1 MTDTPVD
8 LTTGETGRVLRDVL
22 GPLVAQGAVVRRPRV
37 TAWAERRQ
45 VDRTSHRLLE
55 RLRARYHGAP
65 LVVRLGGRRLV
76 VATRPEHVERVLAGS
91 PEPFTPASWEKRGA
105 LVHFQPDGVLVSPL
119 PERLVR
125 RPYNETVLDMSEP
138 VHHDGAALVA
148 AVERETAELVTA
160 VESSGRLDWDTF
172 AASWWRTVRTVV
184 LGRAA
189 RDDERLVTLLDA
201 LRRDGNWSWFR
212 PRRPWLRAAL
222 DRRIEEYVTIAEPG
236 TLAARG
242 REAGGADVVRRQ
254 IPHWLFAFDAAGAAT
269 FRALAV
275 AAARTA
281 VRDRLLAEPT
291 TAERGPAVLP
301 FARGCVLESVRLWPT
316 TLAILRDATAPVR
329 WGARTFPAG
338 TGFVV
343 LSAFFHRDA
352 DRLPFADAFA
362 PEAWLDGRADA
373 GWGLVPFSGGP
384 VPCPGRNVVLLL
396 ASHTLARVARLDL
409 TVGRGRYL
417 AQDPLPATMDHLGL
431 RFGLRSGRSGARAR
445 CRRPRPCRRSPRVS
459 GVSGRLLAGAGVE
472 VRRVGVGVGARLLRL
487 RAARLAPFAGVERAR
502 VGVRVLGGVVA
513 ALVVLAHVGLLG
525 QALRAGLG
533 PRRAARSCHR
543 RTARARSQA
552 RDASTAG
559 PS

>member
-1 MTDTPVD
+1 VAGAPRGRSRDADHPDGRMTDTPVD

-373 GWGLVPFSGGP
+373 DWGARAVQRRSRALPRP
-384 VPCPGRNVVLLL
+384 QRRAAPGVAHAR
-396 ASHTLARVARLDL
+396 ASRPAR
-409 TVGRGRYL
+409 
-417 AQDPLPATMDHLGL
+417 PH
-431 RFGLRSGRSGARAR
+431 GRSGALPGAGPAAR
-445 CRRPRPCRRSPRVS
+445 DDGPPRPAV
-459 GVSGRLLAGAGVE
+459 
-472 VRRVGVGVGARLLRL
+472 
-487 RAARLAPFAGVERAR
+487 RAAQRDGAARGRGADGRGRAGGRPASQASPDACSPVRGLRFAGSASGSAPVSSAS
-502 VGVRVLGGVVA
+502 A
-513 ALVVLAHVGLLG
+513 PLAWLPSRGLSEPG
-525 QALRAGLG
+525 SASGSSAG
-533 PRRAARSCHR
+533 S
-543 RTARARSQA
+543 
-552 RDASTAG
+552 
-559 PS
+559 

>member
-8 LTTGETGRVLRDVL
+8 LTASETGRVLRDVL
-22 GPLVAQGAVVRRPRV
+22 GPLVAQGAIVRRPRA

-45 VDRTSHRLLE
+45 VDRTSRRVLE
-55 RLRARYHGAP
+55 RLRARYDGAP

-76 VATRPEHVERVLAGS
+76 LATRPEHVERILAGS

-105 LVHFQPDGVLVSPL
+105 LAHFQPDGVLISPL

-125 RPYNETVLDMSEP
+125 RPYNEAVLDMSEP
-138 VHHDGAALVA
+138 VHRDGDAFVA
-148 AVERETAELVTA
+148 AVERETRALVAT
-160 VESSGRLDWDTF
+160 VEASGRLDWDTF

-189 RDDERLVTLLDA
+189 RDDERLVAILDA

-222 DRRIEEYVTIAEPG
+222 ERRIAEHVAVAEPG

-242 REAGGADVVRRQ
+242 RDAGGADAVRRQ

-275 AAARTA
+275 AAARPA
-281 VRDRLLAEPT
+281 VRDRLLAEPA
-291 TAERGPAVLP
+291 TAGDGPAVLP
-301 FARGCVLESVRLWPT
+301 YARGCVLESVRLWPT

-352 DRLPFADAFA
+352 DRLPFADAFT

-373 GWGLVPFSGGP
+373 DWGLVPFSGGP
-384 VPCPGRNVVLLL
+384 VSCPGRNLVLLL

-409 TVGRGRYL
+409 AVARGRYL
-417 AQDPLPATMDHLGL
+417 AQDPLPPTMDHLGL
-431 RFGLRSGRSGARAR
+431 RFGLRG
-445 CRRPRPCRRSPRVS
+445 
-459 GVSGRLLAGAGVE
+459 E
-472 VRRVGVGVGARLLRL
+472 
-487 RAARLAPFAGVERAR
+487 
-502 VGVRVLGGVVA
+502 
-513 ALVVLAHVGLLG
+513 
-525 QALRAGLG
+525 
-533 PRRAARSCHR
+533 
-543 RTARARSQA
+543 TARREAELATSA
-552 RDASTAG
+552 AA
-559 PS
+559 